1 MINMIKEN
9 RSKYLNI
16 IVNRIDDYFYKR
28 KRYGQH
34 FSLAIGLSDPD
45 IDISAYNE
53 HNRQTDLSIVLEKNL
68 CCEVFDGTTAESGI
82 KAASILLTSFE
93 SHFFTKRIFSSIV
106 FSKDYNTSS
115 QMVNRLFDIL
125 EYAYSN
131 NMENMVVDN
140 SLMIKDY

>member
-9 RSKYLNI
+9 RKIYHNI
-16 IVNRIDDYFYKR
+16 IVNKIDDYFYKR

-34 FSLAIGLSDPD
+34 FSLVVALSDPD
-45 IDISAYNE
+45 TDIKAFNE
-53 HNRQTDLSIVLEKNL
+53 HNRQTDKFILLEKNL
-68 CCEVFDGTTAESGI
+68 CCEIFDGTTAESGI

-93 SHFFTKRIFSSIV
+93 NHVYLKRIFISIV

-115 QMVNRLFDIL
+115 QMVSRLFDIL
-125 EYAYSN
+125 EYAYAH